1 MRKPLSYFSA
11 VVMFLMLMLA
21 LSAPVA
27 ERTVKADGQTLQEKC
42 DDCMI
47 RTNER
52 LEQCVAIHGVDHIPC
67 YDQFNE
73 GVVICYRNFCEQ

>member
-1 MRKPLSYFSA
+1 MRKPISYFTA
-11 VVMFLMLMLA
+11 AVMFVMMMLA

-27 ERTVKADGQTLQEKC
+27 ERRVKADGKTLQEKC
-42 DDCMI
+42 DECSI
-47 RTNER
+47 RNNEQF
-52 LEQCVAIHGVDHIPC
+52 EHCTAIHGQDHTPC